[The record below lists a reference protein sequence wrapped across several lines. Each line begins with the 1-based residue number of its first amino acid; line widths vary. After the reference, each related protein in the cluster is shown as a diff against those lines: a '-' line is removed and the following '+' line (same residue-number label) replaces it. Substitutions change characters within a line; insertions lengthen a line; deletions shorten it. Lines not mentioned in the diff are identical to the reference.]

1 MRKSDSHNHVTQEEL
16 MNRGKFMVVASLIF
30 ALILAFGASWQM
42 RAQDAK
48 GPYPSMAPLDQ
59 YLMADRN
66 GEIALARSAAPEAIS
81 REATLLVCAKPGYE
95 TATHATNSLTHTV
108 DRSPR

>member
-42 RAQDAK
+42 WAQDAK

-66 GEIALARSAAPEAIS
+66 GETALARTPAPEAIPPAPTPPLFGKHS
-81 REATLLVCAKPGYE
+81 HNPPP
-95 TATHATNSLTHTV
+95 TANNRFTSLC
-108 DRSPR
+108 

>member
-1 MRKSDSHNHVTQEEL
+1 MRKSDSHNHVNQDEL
-16 MNRGKFMVVASLIF
+16 MNRGKSMVVASLIF

-81 REATLLVCAKPGYE
+81 REATVLVFGKHGYE
-95 TATHATNSLTHTV
+95 AETDGKKCVTWIV
-108 DRSPR
+108 